1 MFARICRQ
9 YYQDQT
15 HGTLTVYNED
25 TEEEVFNCRT
35 LELPWLDN
43 QTNISCIPEGHYDVD
58 PVTSQTFGRIY
69 AVNEVPGRSLIRIH
83 QGNYAGSI
91 NPRTGH
97 SDIRGCI
104 LVGKEFVDISGD
116 GIADITSSKATL
128 KELLEVAPGG
138 FILTVE
144 Q

>member
-1 MFARICRQ
+1 MYGIICRE
-9 YYQDQT
+9 YYKNQT
-15 HGTLTVYNED
+15 HGTLTIYDED
-25 TEEEVFNCRT
+25 TNKQVFKCRT
-35 LELPWLDN
+35 LELPDLDN
-43 QTNISCIPEGHYDVD
+43 QRNISCIPEGHYDVS
-58 PVTSQTFGRIY
+58 PVYSQTFGHIY
-69 AVNEVPGRSLIRIH
+69 GVEDVPNRSLIRIH

-104 LVGKEFVDISGD
+104 LVGKAFIDISND

-128 KELLEVAPGG
+128 KELMKVAPDGFVLEV
-138 FILTVE
+138 T

>member
-1 MFARICRQ
+1 MIARICRE
-9 YYQDQT
+9 YYSEQT
-15 HGTLTVYNED
+15 HGTLTVYDED
-25 TEEEVFNCRT
+25 TNEQVFKCRT

-43 QTNISCIPEGHYDVD
+43 QTNISCIPEGHYDTD
-58 PVTSQTFGRIY
+58 PIYSQTFGSIY
-69 AVNEVPGRSLIRIH
+69 AVNDVPGRSLIRIH

-104 LVGKEFVDISGD
+104 LVGKEFIDISGD

-128 KELLEVAPGG
+128 QELLEVAPNG
-138 FILTVE
+138 FVLEIT

>member
-1 MFARICRQ
+1 MIARICRE
-9 YYQDQT
+9 YYSEQT
-15 HGTLTVYNED
+15 HGTLTVYDED
-25 TEEEVFNCRT
+25 TNEQVFKCRT
-35 LELPWLDN
+35 LELPWIDN
-43 QTNISCIPEGHYDVD
+43 QTNISCIPEGNYDTD
-58 PVTSQTFGRIY
+58 PIYSQTFGSIY
-69 AVNEVPGRSLIRIH
+69 AVNDVPGRSLIRIH

-104 LVGKEFVDISGD
+104 LVGKEFIDISGD

-128 KELLEVAPGG
+128 QELLEVAPDG
-138 FILTVE
+138 FILTIE